1 MPKDILTFRETKKN
15 DIKTVGG
22 KAVNLGILFNSG
34 FNVPD
39 GFTATT
45 KAYYGF
51 LDENKL
57 NKKIGSIIMGIN
69 CKNTKNLDANSK
81 KIRDLI
87 LKGKINKNLIKEI
100 EDQLKKIKADNFAV
114 RSSATAEDLPKASFA
129 GQQDTYLFIKKNK
142 IVEHIRKCWASLYT
156 SRAIFYRKEKNIGQG
171 SKLREKGTKI
181 FSPVSKKLGYDKLS
195 IIFLPGL
202 GKYPFDADDIE
213 KHSGI
218 KTIRVDSRDPEVI
231 HNSLMLAAEKT
242 GICPIVIGY
251 SDGEKYFF
259 NYLKE
264 FGDNN
269 IVSAFYGIGSDKGKV
284 EELMD
289 PKRVFYINGEKDNL
303 APAYDKL
310 LLRYGEGYGGRTKRP
325 VFKVPGATH
334 VSLVKNS
341 LDISFIK
348 GIIKETLEIMH
359 FNLFGIAVVV
369 QEMIKPDFAGVM
381 FTVDPIYKKDILV
394 EATLGIG
401 EKLVSGKVTPNS
413 YFIGRKN
420 FEIKN
425 RQVTEDID
433 EGIIVKIAKIGAKIE
448 KLYKKPQ
455 DIEFAV
461 KNKEIFILQSRAIT
475 TL

>member
-1 MPKDILTFRETKKN
+1 M
-15 DIKTVGG
+15 
-22 KAVNLGILFNSG
+22 
-34 FNVPD
+34 
-39 GFTATT
+39 
-45 KAYYGF
+45 
-51 LDENKL
+51 
-57 NKKIGSIIMGIN
+57 
-69 CKNTKNLDANSK
+69 
-81 KIRDLI
+81 
-87 LKGKINKNLIKEI
+87 
-100 EDQLKKIKADNFAV
+100 
-114 RSSATAEDLPKASFA
+114 
-129 GQQDTYLFIKKNK
+129 
-142 IVEHIRKCWASLYT
+142 
-156 SRAIFYRKEKNIGQG
+156 
-171 SKLREKGTKI
+171 
-181 FSPVSKKLGYDKLS
+181 GYDKLS

-413 YFIGRKN
+413 YFIGMKN